1 MVSSQAKM
9 YGKIGDD
16 EIQYRIEIDTGHVE
30 NTDKPNCVSY
40 QFPIPPDLEKAGYI
54 VHKLKLDKSYRV
66 GNCYVNYTIAN
77 NTITLEAIAKA
88 VRDASGFFY
97 KKGGRLKGTVN
108 IIFQRINPETEE
120 IEYKFTID
128 TGHVENTDIP
138 NHVSYIFPIEFHLFK
153 QSYIVTQ
160 FNFVESFRVGNCN
173 IHPTVEN
180 KAVKIEAVAQAVKD
194 ASRLFYKKGGK
205 LQGTVTVTLKKT
217 EYIPPENNKGAYKNS
232 KSCYYIYIDQ
242 GDKIMNNEGDTYHI
256 GQAGAVGKYARSDN
270 NTFHNYAPE
279 EKQSLTEAA
288 EEIQKLLDQLSQ
300 TYSAE
305 QAEQEAAKDL
315 ANRAKEDPSFKEK
328 LKTWSK
334 FLLSKGSETAVTE
347 VVKEGVK
354 RVIPLAITMLV

>member
-1 MVSSQAKM
+1 MVLAQANLH
-9 YGKIGDD
+9 GKIGD
-16 EIQYRIEIDTGHVE
+16 EKIEYRFAIDTGHVE

-54 VHKLKLDKSYRV
+54 VHKLKLDKSSRV

-77 NTITLEAIAKA
+77 NTITLKAVAKA

-120 IEYKFTID
+120 IEYKFNID
-128 TGHVENTDIP
+128 TGHVENTDIS
-138 NHVSYIFPIEFHLFK
+138 NHVSYIFPIKFHLFK
-153 QSYIVTQ
+153 QSYIVSQ

-180 KAVKIEAVAQAVKD
+180 KAIKIEAVAQAVKD

-205 LQGTVTVTLKKT
+205 LQGTVSVTLKKT
-217 EYIPPENNKGAYKNS
+217 EYIPADYNNFASENS
-232 KSCYYIYIDQ
+232 KNCYYIYVDK
-242 GDKIMNNEGDTYHI
+242 GDKIMNNTGDTYHI
-256 GQAGAVGKYARSDN
+256 GQAGAAGRNARSDN

-300 TYSAE
+300 TYSPE
-305 QAEQEAAKDL
+305 EAEQEAAKDL
-315 ANRAKEDPSFKEK
+315 ANRAKKDPSFKEK

-334 FLLSKGSETAVTE
+334 SLLNKGSETAVTE